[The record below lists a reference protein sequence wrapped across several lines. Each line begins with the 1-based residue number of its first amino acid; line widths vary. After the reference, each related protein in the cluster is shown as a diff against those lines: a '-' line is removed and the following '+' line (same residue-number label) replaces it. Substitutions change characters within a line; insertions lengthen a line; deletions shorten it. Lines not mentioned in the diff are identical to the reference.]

1 MDDHI
6 FTPRAEWT
14 GPTTPGLAASLDHL
28 KTDSDA
34 GGWMKAFDAPLSEYT
49 ETASNS
55 ELPPGRT
62 STRSAG
68 TNGTS
73 RRMRRKGTRARLRPC
88 SVSLPL
94 LPFYATDAM
103 IEGWEVWGGGE
114 VGGWGGGEVGRWGGG
129 VVGSCAGGEVWRGGE
144 VEWWGD
150 GEVGRWGEGQVF
162 RWVGR
167 QVIR

>member
-6 FTPRAEWT
+6 FTPRAELT

-28 KTDSDA
+28 KTDGDA

-94 LPFYATDAM
+94 LPFYAMDAM
-103 IEGWEVWGGGE
+103 IEGWEA
-114 VGGWGGGEVGRWGGG
+114 WGGGEVGRWGGG
-129 VVGSCAGGEVWRGGE
+129 
-144 VEWWGD
+144 
-150 GEVGRWGEGQVF
+150 EVGRWSGRELCGWGGVE
-162 RWVGR
+162 RWGGGVVGR
-167 QVIR
+167 WGGGEMGRRSGVQVGGQAGD